1 MYSKNI
7 LLVED
12 NPSDADLASRAL
24 EKCKIEGTL
33 IVKEDGEAALK
44 YLFEEC
50 GQPDKDRFP
59 GLILLD
65 LNLPG
70 ISGMEILKLVREH
83 EITRRIPVVIL
94 TTSSEELD
102 GDNTYNL
109 GANAYIRKPV
119 DSERFLVAVNYLGL
133 SWLLKDERKERFYF

>member
-1 MYSKNI
+1 
-7 LLVED
+7 
-12 NPSDADLASRAL
+12 
-24 EKCKIEGTL
+24 
-33 IVKEDGEAALK
+33 
-44 YLFEEC
+44 
-50 GQPDKDRFP
+50 
-59 GLILLD
+59 
-65 LNLPG
+65 
-70 ISGMEILKLVREH
+70 MEILRLVREH

>member
-33 IVKEDGEAALK
+33 IVTEDGEAALK

>member
-1 MYSKNI
+1 MYCKNI

-12 NPSDADLASRAL
+12 NPSDADLSRRAL
-24 EKCKIEGTL
+24 EKCNIEGKL
-33 IVKEDGEAALK
+33 IVKDDGDEAIK

-50 GQPDKDRFP
+50 GKPDCDKLP
-59 GLILLD
+59 SLILLD

-70 ISGMEILKLVREH
+70 TSGMEILRMVRDNK
-83 EITRRIPVVIL
+83 TTSRIPVVIL

-102 GDNTYNL
+102 GENSYNL

-119 DSERFLVAVNYLGL
+119 DSERFLVALNYLGL
-133 SWLLKDERKERFYF
+133 SWLLAAEAPKQFYF